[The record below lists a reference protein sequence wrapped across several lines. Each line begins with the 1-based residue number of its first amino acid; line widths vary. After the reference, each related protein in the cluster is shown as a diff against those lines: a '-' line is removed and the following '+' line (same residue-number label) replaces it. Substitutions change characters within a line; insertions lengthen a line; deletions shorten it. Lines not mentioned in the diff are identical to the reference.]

1 MEEDKIKIFKN
12 DLIKTMVLKNG
23 RSYSVRSNRDRFF
36 FPDEWMVFFDKA
48 KTRGKFT
55 FNFLIN
61 TGARINEARN
71 VKVSD
76 IDLERKRIVLRI
88 TKIKAKKKETR
99 PRPRI
104 IPISTQFSKYLKKH
118 IRESNLTSEDYL
130 GILSTPASNIAMKKA
145 LERAGIK
152 DFKMFSIH
160 NIRKTLET
168 WLMALGI
175 DGLSITAHIG
185 HSMATA
191 AAHYVSADVFSW
203 EEKQKMR
210 EIIGDLY
217 RR

>member
-1 MEEDKIKIFKN
+1 MEDNENLKC
-12 DLIKTMVLKNG
+12 LTRKNG
-23 RSYSVRSNRDRFF
+23 RTYTVRSNRDRFF
-36 FPDEWMVFFDKA
+36 FPDEWMQFMDKA
-48 KTRGKFT
+48 KTRSGFT
-55 FNFLIN
+55 FRFLIN

-71 VKVSD
+71 VRVSD
-76 IDLERKRIVLRI
+76 IDLERKRIVLRV

-118 IRESNLTSEDYL
+118 IREANLASEDYL
-130 GILSTPASNIAMKKA
+130 GILSTPAANIAMK
-145 LERAGIK
+145 LSLDRAGIK
-152 DFKMFSIH
+152 DYQMFSIH

-203 EEKQKMR
+203 EEKTKMR